1 MPRAPRIKGKHLIAA
16 LGRLGFVVVRIKGSH
31 HVLQHPD
38 GRSTVVPVHAGELIG
53 PGLLTKILAD
63 CEIEVETLRDS
74 L

>member
-1 MPRAPRIKGKHLIAA
+1 MPRAPRVKGKQLIAA
-16 LGRLGFVVVRIKGSH
+16 LGRLGFVIARIKGSH

-38 GRSTVVPVHAGELIG
+38 GRTTVVPVHAGELIG

-63 CEIEVETLRDS
+63 CEIDVETLRDS

>member
-1 MPRAPRIKGKHLIAA
+1 MPRAPRIKGKQLIAA
-16 LGRLGFVVVRIKGSH
+16 LGRLGFFVVRIKGSH

>member
-1 MPRAPRIKGKHLIAA
+1 MPRAPRIKGKQLIAA